1 MACPPAMILAQR
13 APHGATSHITT
24 ADDRSLVLYVKE
36 RVRTAT
42 VPRRRTVTTPQPRH
56 DHFAYRCR
64 ELLLILAF
72 TYSRY
77 HLSIRH
83 FSY

>member
-1 MACPPAMILAQR
+1 MILVQR
-13 APHGATSHITT
+13 APRGATSRVKTV
-24 ADDRSLVLYVKE
+24 DDCSLVLDIKP